1 MDNARELLKRA
12 FIDSAS
18 ADCDMTVHKF
28 SDSFDDKIFKLFK
41 KRQGVFY
48 KFTDTTGK
56 RTACVVLAAV
66 IMLTAAACS
75 IKKIREPALESI
87 QNFFV
92 NAREFLTGTK
102 ADEVAYLFPNEVT
115 KIVGTS
121 FVSESNNKYIIS
133 DEHKIK
139 EFMDLLS
146 QTHWG
151 EPNEYDVFG
160 EINTYWTFE
169 FFDTDDN
176 AVLKIDMCKDT
187 RSNNAKI
194 TVTSNGELYRFYIS
208 SQIYARLLAFTNKE
222 LYLHDSGIALP
233 DATVCNKRYNEAT
246 SGIDQAQIKE
256 IKDLFRDTHYD
267 MEIFLINNTSILKE
281 YDSVYW
287 QYCLS
292 GEEFSDPITGQHK
305 QITAYKDVE
314 KNLEKIATT
323 IYDKQS
329 LQAIMRA
336 AELWQ
341 NAIIN
346 HDLEG
351 LFKAHEY
358 IHDYDYF
365 VFNYPTKY
373 VYNPDADFQG
383 VNDYF
388 GHIG

>member
-28 SDSFDDKIFKLFK
+28 SDSFDNKIFKLFK

-48 KFTDTTGK
+48 KFTDTAGK
-56 RTACVVLAAV
+56 RAACVVLAAV
-66 IMLTAAACS
+66 IALTAAACS
-75 IKKIREPALESI
+75 IKEIREPALDSI

-102 ADEVAYLFPNEVT
+102 ADEVAHLFPDEVT

-121 FVSESNNKYIIS
+121 FVSEYKNKYVIN
-133 DEHKIK
+133 DEQQIK
-139 EFMDLLS
+139 EFINLLAE
-146 QTHWG
+146 THWG
-151 EPNEYDVFG
+151 EPNEYDGFD

-169 FFDTDDN
+169 FFDTAN
-176 AVLKIDMCKDT
+176 NVVLKIDMCKDT
-187 RSNNAKI
+187 QSNNAKI
-194 TVTSNGELYRFYIS
+194 AITQNGVTSRHYIS
-208 SQIYARLLAFTNKE
+208 SLTYARLLAFTNRTY
-222 LYLHDSGIALP
+222 YLHDSDLEFPEA
-233 DATVCNKRYNEAT
+233 AACKKRFSEAT
-246 SGIDQAQIKE
+246 AGLNDTQIKE
-256 IKDLFRDTHYD
+256 IKGLIRDTHYD
-267 MEIFLINNTSILKE
+267 MEIFLSNNTSLLKE

-292 GEEFSDPITGQHK
+292 GEEFSDPITGYPR
-305 QITAYKDVE
+305 QITVYKDVIE
-314 KNLEKIATT
+314 NLEKISATVS
-323 IYDKQS
+323 DKQT
-329 LQAIMRA
+329 LQAVRRA
-336 AELWQ
+336 DELWE

-365 VFNYPTKY
+365 VFNYPTRY
-373 VYNPDADFQG
+373 VYDVDADFG
-383 VNDYF
+383 GINNYF